1 MSNWRPALA
10 TFAEAVRPFNLR
22 WMLVGSA
29 ATRLHGV
36 AGISP
41 GDVDVLVHPDTQD
54 ATLLHL
60 ASELTVAHPSSSAP
74 SAETLDTFLSTPDRP
89 LFASEPWLFG
99 RWQVSG
105 AKLEVAR
112 ITAHLDSGIAETH
125 GRKAWQHRQW
135 VNWEGLRIPVI
146 PLEIQWAT
154 ITLRGQQDRLA
165 AIAAMPL
172 ASWNEELARQA
183 LVDRG
188 LDPEEHPASPITVI

>member
-1 MSNWRPALA
+1 MTNWRAALA
-10 TFAEAVRPFNLR
+10 AFAEAVRPFDLI

-29 ATRLHGV
+29 ATRLRGT

-41 GDVDVLVHPDTQD
+41 GDVDILVHPDTKD

-60 ASELTVAHPSSSAP
+60 ARDLTAAHPMSAP
-74 SAETLDTFLSTPDRP
+74 SGQTLDTFTSTPDHP
-89 LFASEPWLFG
+89 LLDLEPWLFG
-99 RWQVSG
+99 RWHVDG

-146 PLEIQWAT
+146 PLEVQWAT
-154 ITLRGQQDRLA
+154 NTLRGQKDRLA
-165 AIAAMPL
+165 AIAAMPQT
-172 ASWNEELARQA
+172 SWNEGLAREA
-183 LVDRG
+183 LLGLG
-188 LDPEEHPASPITVI
+188 LDPEEHASSPTTVT

>member
-1 MSNWRPALA
+1 MSNWRAALVA
-10 TFAEAVRPFNLR
+10 FAEAVRPFDLR

-29 ATRLHGV
+29 ATLLHGV

-41 GDVDVLVHPDTQD
+41 DDVDVLVHPDTQD

-60 ASELTVAHPSSSAP
+60 ANELTVAHPSSIP
-74 SAETLDTFLSTPDRP
+74 SGETLDTFLSTPDHP
-89 LFASEPWLFG
+89 LFASDPWLFG
-99 RWQVSG
+99 RWHVDG

-112 ITAHLDSGIAETH
+112 IRASLDSGIAETH

-135 VNWEGLRIPVI
+135 VSWEGLPIPVI

-165 AIAAMPL
+165 AIAATPKT
-172 ASWNEELARQA
+172 SWNEELARQA
-183 LVDRG
+183 LTDRG
-188 LDPEEHPASPITVI
+188 LDPEEHPAPPSPGT